1 MREDFPT
8 SEVCFI
14 VVQSVEKL
22 ENLMITQTSV
32 KDQPLT
38 FRLTPEQQDIRDM
51 VREIAQKE
59 FAPRAAEIDREHRF
73 PRENFEL
80 LAQSDLLG
88 LIFPEEYGG
97 VGLDHVSYSLVV
109 EELAKACATTSV
121 MYSAHVSL
129 TAAPVYQWGNEEQK
143 QKFLAPMARGEK
155 LGAFCLS
162 EPGSGTDS
170 AAARCRAT
178 LNGDHFVLTGAKN
191 WITNG
196 IEADYYLVI
205 AQTDPAL
212 KHKGLVALMVEK
224 GAPGFTFGKLED
236 KLGIKGS
243 STCQTIFEETPVP
256 VENMLGGIGDGFKV
270 AMSTLDGGR
279 IGIASQAVG
288 IAQGAWDHASAY
300 SKEREAFGKT
310 INNFQAIQFMLVE
323 MATEIDAARL
333 LTWNA
338 CVAQDAGAKFTKE
351 AAMAKLYASEVAMRS
366 TVKCV
371 QIFGGYGYVT
381 DYPAERYMRD
391 AKITEIYEGT
401 SEVQRI
407 VIATNMLKGQ

>member
-1 MREDFPT
+1 
-8 SEVCFI
+8 
-14 VVQSVEKL
+14 
-22 ENLMITQTSV
+22 MITETSV
-32 KDQPLT
+32 KNQPLS
-38 FRLTPEQQDIRDM
+38 FKLTPEQEDIQAM

-59 FAPRAAEIDREHRF
+59 FAPRAAEIDKNHRF
-73 PRENFEL
+73 PRENFDL

-88 LIFPEEYGG
+88 LVFPEKYGG
-97 VGLDHVSYSLVV
+97 VGMDHVSYAIVV

-129 TAAPVYQWGNEEQK
+129 TASPVYMWGTEEQK
-143 QKFLAPMARGEK
+143 EKFLAPMCRGEK
-155 LGAFCLS
+155 MGAFCLS

-170 AAARCRAT
+170 AAARCMAIQK
-178 LNGDHFVLTGAKN
+178 GDQFILTGAKN

-205 AQTDPAL
+205 AQTDRAL

-224 GAPGFTFGKLED
+224 DSPGFTFGKLED
-236 KLGIKGS
+236 KLGIRGS
-243 STCQTIFEETPVP
+243 STCQTIFEDTPVP
-256 VENMLGGIGDGFKV
+256 VANMLGKAGDGFKV

-288 IAQGAWDHASAY
+288 IAQGAWDHASRYA
-300 SKEREAFGKT
+300 KEREAFGKT
-310 INNFQAIQFMLVE
+310 INQFQAIQFMLAE

-333 LTWNA
+333 LTYHA
-338 CVAQDAGAKFTKE
+338 SVVQDSGGKFTKE
-351 AAMAKLYASEVAMRS
+351 AAMAKLYAAEVAMRS

-381 DYPAERYMRD
+381 DYPVERYMRD

>member
-1 MREDFPT
+1 
-8 SEVCFI
+8 
-14 VVQSVEKL
+14 
-22 ENLMITQTSV
+22 MITETSL
-32 KDQPLT
+32 KNLPLS
-38 FRLTPEQQDIRDM
+38 FELTPEQKDIQEV

-59 FAPRAAEIDREHRF
+59 FAPKAAEIDKNHRF
-73 PRENFEL
+73 PRENFQL
-80 LAQSDLLG
+80 LAASDLCG
-88 LIFPEEYGG
+88 LFIPEEYGG
-97 VGLDHVSYSLVV
+97 VGLDHVSYSIVV

-129 TAAPVYQWGNEEQK
+129 TAAPVLKWGTEEQK
-143 QKFLAPMARGEK
+143 QKFLVPMARGEK
-155 LGAFCLS
+155 LGAFALS

-170 AAARCRAT
+170 AAAACMAIQKGDQFI
-178 LNGDHFVLTGAKN
+178 LNGSKN

-205 AQTDPAL
+205 AQTDRAL

-224 GAPGFTFGKLED
+224 GSPGFSFGKLED

-243 STCQTIFEETPVP
+243 STCQIIFEDTPVP
-256 VENMLGGIGDGFKV
+256 VANMLGNVGDGFKV

-300 SKEREAFGKT
+300 AKQRIAFGKP
-310 INNFQAIQFMLVE
+310 ISKLQAIQFMLVE
-323 MATEIDAARL
+323 MSTEIDTARL
-333 LTWNA
+333 LTYNA
-338 CVAQDAGAKFTKE
+338 CVSQDRGEKFTKE
-351 AAMAKLYASEVAMRS
+351 AAMAKLYSSEVAMRS

-381 DYPAERYMRD
+381 DYPAERFMRD

-407 VIATNMLKGQ
+407 VIANSLLKGQ